1 MRDIS
6 KIPHLSYEVGVLQD
20 QVERLEM
27 TAYLGGSFY
36 DVYREKFR
44 ELVAKRTVLGELT
57 AERDRQED
65 AQRRAAE
72 LELLVERAAEREL
85 RAAS

>member
-36 DVYREKFR
+36 GVYMEKFR
-44 ELVAKRTVLGELT
+44 DLVAKRTVLGELLV
-57 AERDRQED
+57 ERERQEEQ
-65 AQRRAAE
+65 QRRGAE
-72 LELLVERAAEREL
+72 LELLVDRAAERAL
-85 RAAS
+85 RPAS